1 MSNSVRNFPLPI
13 LGAVTGALLVFVPAS
28 AAPAGP
34 YSELC
39 SANKPAVLAR
49 ISGFKAP
56 RGTIIVKLYA
66 SNPKTFLEKGTYLR
80 KVDMPVHNA
89 GPIDVCVPVP
99 ESGKYAL
106 SVRHEINGG
115 KSRSDGGG
123 FSGNPHVSL
132 MDIIFQRKPS
142 LDKVSFSVD
151 GATRVIPV
159 ILNYIEGGSVRP
171 AAG

>member
-1 MSNSVRNFPLPI
+1 MLNSVRSFPLPI

-34 YSELC
+34 FSDLC

-56 RGTIIVKLYA
+56 RGTVTVKLYA
-66 SNPKTFLEKGTYLR
+66 SNPKTFREKGTFLR
-80 KVDMPVHNA
+80 KVDVPVHGS
-89 GPIDVCVPVP
+89 GPLDVCVPVP
-99 ESGKYAL
+99 QSGKYAL
-106 SVRHEINGG
+106 SVRHEINGD

-123 FSGNPHVSL
+123 FSGNPHVSI
-132 MDIIFQRKPS
+132 MDVIFQRKPS
-142 LDKVSFSVD
+142 IDKVSFSVD

-159 ILNYIEGGSVRP
+159 TLNYMQGGSLRP
-171 AAG
+171 VAG

>member
-1 MSNSVRNFPLPI
+1 MLNSVRSFPLPI
-13 LGAVTGALLVFVPAS
+13 LGVVTGALLVFVPAS

-34 YSELC
+34 FSDLC

-56 RGTIIVKLYA
+56 RGTVTVKLYA
-66 SNPKTFLEKGTYLR
+66 SNPKTFLEKGTFLR
-80 KVDMPVHNA
+80 KVDVPVHSS
-89 GPIDVCVPVP
+89 GPIEVCVPVP
-99 ESGKYAL
+99 QSGKYAL
-106 SVRHEINGG
+106 SVRHELNGD

-132 MDIIFQRKPS
+132 MDVIFQRKPS
-142 LDKVSFSVD
+142 IDKVSFSVD

-159 ILNYIEGGSVRP
+159 TLNYIQGGSVRP
-171 AAG
+171 VSG